1 MIPTPP
7 KNAEVANSTR
17 NRTGSTPKYS
27 PRPPETPASTRL
39 VLLRRRGGRGTGSGD
54 PYGPP
59 GPAAGGGGTGG
70 TSPGG
75 GIEPG
80 GVGPGGLELGGVGPG
95 GVGPGGVGPGGGVE
109 SGERG
114 LSGGV
119 EPGGVA
125 VESGTVVIRPTMR
138 SRGLSGHPAR
148 P

>member
-17 NRTGSTPKYS
+17 NSTGSTPKYS

-39 VLLRRRGGRGTGSGD
+39 VLLRRRGGRGAGSGD

-80 GVGPGGLELGGVGPG
+80 GVGPGGVGPG
-95 GVGPGGVGPGGGVE
+95 GVEPGEGGPPD
-109 SGERG
+109 
-114 LSGGV
+114 GV

-125 VESGTVVIRPTMR
+125 VESGTVV
-138 SRGLSGHPAR
+138 
-148 P
+148 

>member
-17 NRTGSTPKYS
+17 NSTGSTPKYS

-39 VLLRRRGGRGTGSGD
+39 VLLRRRGGRGAGSGD

-75 GIEPG
+75 GIER
-80 GVGPGGLELGGVGPG
+80 
-95 GVGPGGVGPGGGVE
+95 GGVE
-109 SGERG
+109 PGE
-114 LSGGV
+114 GGPPGGF

-125 VESGTVVIRPTMR
+125 VESGTVVMHSTMR
-138 SRGLSGHPAR
+138 STGLSGHRAR

>member
-7 KNAEVANSTR
+7 KNAEVANNTR
-17 NRTGSTPKYS
+17 NSTGSTPKYS

-70 TSPGG
+70 PSPGG

-80 GVGPGGLELGGVGPG
+80 GVGPGALEL
-95 GVGPGGVGPGGGVE
+95 GGVGPGGGVE
-109 SGERG
+109 SGGRG
-114 LSGGV
+114 PSGGV

-138 SRGLSGHPAR
+138 SRGL
-148 P
+148 

>member
-17 NRTGSTPKYS
+17 NSTGSTPKYS

-39 VLLRRRGGRGTGSGD
+39 VLLRRRGGRGAGSGD

-59 GPAAGGGGTGG
+59 GPAAGGGTRG

-80 GVGPGGLELGGVGPG
+80 GVGPGG
-95 GVGPGGVGPGGGVE
+95 VGPGGGVE
-109 SGERG
+109 PGEG
-114 LSGGV
+114 GPPGGV

-125 VESGTVVIRPTMR
+125 VESGTVVIHPTMR
-138 SRGLSGHPAR
+138 SRGLSGHRAR